1 VDANAVFFF
10 QDQFVKDGKD
20 LFAVAVH
27 AAQGIT
33 EIVLVAVWMKPLIEQ
48 GTGDVNI
55 TPERIGGMAAQ
66 KEAVKHC
73 RFPLWSE
80 RVEIIATNHK

>member
-10 QDQFVKDGKD
+10 EDQFVEDGKN
-20 LFAVAVH
+20 LFAIAVH
-27 AAQGIT
+27 AAQGIA
-33 EIVLVAVWMKPLIEQ
+33 EVVLVAVWVKPLVEQ

-55 TPERIGGMAAQ
+55 APERIGGVAAQ

-73 RFPLWSE
+73 CFPLGSE